1 MTVSTFLND
10 DGVLTLTLE
19 RVETR
24 NAIDDDMMRA
34 LIVAVEGAA
43 TDDNVRVIL
52 LQGAGD
58 HFCSGAEI
66 VARNA
71 ASDVKPRAGS
81 IQRRV
86 PTLAHRLIPLFLHVQ
101 IPVVCKVRGWAAGI
115 GLQLALAAD
124 FTVAADDARLWE
136 PFAVRGFTPD
146 SGATWL
152 LTRRVGDVR
161 AREMLMLAREVSG
174 VEAAAWGAVYRSVPA
189 GELDAV
195 VAALVARLASGP
207 TVAVG
212 LTKWLL
218 HEGANTTLDAQLA
231 NEAFALEVS
240 SRSADFRE
248 GLAAMR
254 EKRSPT
260 FEGR

>member
-1 MTVSTFLND
+1 
-10 DGVLTLTLE
+10 
-19 RVETR
+19 
-24 NAIDDDMMRA
+24 
-34 LIVAVEGAA
+34 
-43 TDDNVRVIL
+43 
-52 LQGAGD
+52 
-58 HFCSGAEI
+58 
-66 VARNA
+66 
-71 ASDVKPRAGS
+71 
-81 IQRRV
+81 
-86 PTLAHRLIPLFLHVQ
+86 
-101 IPVVCKVRGWAAGI
+101 
-115 GLQLALAAD
+115 
-124 FTVAADDARLWE
+124 LWE

-161 AREMLMLAREVSG
+161 AREMLLLAREVSG
-174 VEAAAWGAVYRSVPA
+174 VEAAAWGAVYRSVPV

-195 VAALVARLASGP
+195 VTELVARLASGP
-207 TVAVG
+207 TVALG

-218 HEGANTTLDAQLA
+218 HEGANATLDAQLA